1 MSGNGFEISA
11 DNKEWLQ
18 IVESDDVGSS
28 VIRVKSVPPV
38 SFYPVLCRR
47 LGLHSIEEVEADL
60 TLQRNNVNKV
70 IHVKGEIRANVHQKC
85 VVTAE
90 PVQES
95 VTDVF
100 DAWFKDPNQA
110 VSFEKAKR
118 ERMSRKE
125 QEKLPMIDEHD
136 DPEEIIDGKI
146 NLSDLIVQYLSLAL
160 SPYPRVDGAVYQGDD
175 SGLGDAPDGVY
186 DNPFAALK
194 DWKKGESNKDK

>member
-11 DNKEWLQ
+11 DNQEWLH

-28 VIRVKSVPPV
+28 VLRVKSVPPA

-47 LGLHSIEEVEADL
+47 LGLHSIEEIEADL

-70 IHVKGEIRANVHQKC
+70 VHVKGEIRANVHQKC

-118 ERMSRKE
+118 ERRSRKE

-146 NLSDLIVQYLSLAL
+146 NLSDLVVQYFSLAL
-160 SPYPRVDGAVYQGDD
+160 SPYPRLEGAVYQSDD
-175 SGLGDAPDGVY
+175 NGLGDAPEGAY

-194 DWKKGESNKDK
+194 DWKKSESNKDK